1 MTRVTWMIALCLA
14 ALAVGNGTA
23 GAAEGSGL
31 AVAPLLP
38 AVLAPGDGSEELD
51 PPADGT
57 EEPQDDEADSE
68 SESDD
73 SPAEQAPSVVEVR
86 AAYAGSTQMRELR
99 KMTYLA
105 TCPDVDCEL
114 SVDVELRFPGGR
126 RVVLASPSVKL
137 KADELDRISVR
148 VSRLARRLMRR
159 AARSDHKVL
168 AVATIFSWVGT
179 EPTPHEPIRTRL
191 R

>member
-1 MTRVTWMIALCLA
+1 MIRMTWTIAICLA
-14 ALAVGNGTA
+14 ALAVGTGTA
-23 GAAEGSGL
+23 GAAAGSGL
-31 AVAPLLP
+31 GAVPFLP
-38 AVLAPGDGSEELD
+38 AGLAEG
-51 PPADGT
+51 DGT
-57 EEPQDDEADSE
+57 EEEVPPIDEDEDFRDDDSDSE

-73 SPAEQAPSVVEVR
+73 APAEEEPSVVEVR
-86 AAYAGSTQMRELR
+86 AAYTGSTRLRGLR

-137 KADELDRISVR
+137 KADELERMSVR
-148 VSRLARRLMRR
+148 VSRVARRLMRR
-159 AARSDHKVL
+159 AARSNQKVL
-168 AVATIFSWVGT
+168 AVATVFSWVDS